1 MFKFSKLFVS
11 IFGIGFF
18 PIAPGTV
25 GSFFSIIFFY
35 IIINS
40 VTLLTLLI
48 SFLILIFLSI
58 VCINIYSS
66 NKDVY
71 DSSEI
76 IIDEFLGI
84 FTIIIFYEY
93 IKFANDIVMFILI
106 FLLFRFFDI
115 VKIYPANWVD
125 KNLKN
130 SFGVILDDLIAGVYC
145 ILVLSFLN
153 VFL

>member
-40 VTLLTLLI
+40 VTILTLLI
-48 SFLILIFLSI
+48 SFLILIFFSI
-58 VCINIYSS
+58 VFINIYSS

-93 IKFANDIVMFILI
+93 IKFANDIVMFTLI

-115 VKIYPANWVD
+115 MKIYPANWVD